1 MSRINGSTQNRFSV
15 WLTGYGD
22 PGRASKMLQLDIA
35 RDQSIEQGLHAGVVG
50 RRLKRTGL
58 AFDRQHHDRESLLHQ
73 M

>member
-1 MSRINGSTQNRFSV
+1 
-15 WLTGYGD
+15 
-22 PGRASKMLQLDIA
+22 
-35 RDQSIEQGLHAGVVG
+35 VVG